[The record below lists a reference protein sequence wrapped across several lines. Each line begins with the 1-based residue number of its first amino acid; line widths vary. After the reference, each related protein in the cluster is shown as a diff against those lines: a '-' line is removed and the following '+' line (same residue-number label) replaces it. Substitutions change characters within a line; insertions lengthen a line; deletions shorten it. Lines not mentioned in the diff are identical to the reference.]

1 MKDHPLFLHNSLGG
15 ISILFLISSSSI
27 LARFLN
33 SRRSIAVSHAPKPP
47 AHPSTKSFVLSP
59 SLAPL
64 CILIT
69 QSETETSK
77 SANSLVPDS
86 VPPHSP
92 HLPKSCYADH
102 HLAPEIWR
110 FSFRLAI
117 GCFMAMSSAK
127 LSSTERVGRY
137 TETEW
142 VLKVSLKGS
151 KGIGNRQSDMWI
163 MCYGI

>member
-1 MKDHPLFLHNSLGG
+1 MKDHLLFLNHSLGE
-15 ISILFLISSSSI
+15 ISILFPISSTGI
-27 LARFLN
+27 LARFLY

-47 AHPSTKSFVLSP
+47 AHPSTKSCVLSP
-59 SLAPL
+59 SLAPI

-69 QSETETSK
+69 QSETETGK
-77 SANSLVPDS
+77 SANSPVPDS

-92 HLPKSCYADH
+92 HLPKSCYANH
-102 HLAPEIWR
+102 HPAPEIWR

-127 LSSTERVGRY
+127 LSSTERVGRD

-142 VLKVSLKGS
+142 VVKVPLKGF
-151 KGIGNRQSDMWI
+151 KDIGNRQ
-163 MCYGI
+163 